1 MCYRNAQRETGD
13 IAVAFPSVPENARNA
28 TDRLRGSRWPGACA
42 YPHAGPTATSIS
54 MGSMLNHAKSSTTIE
69 TRTIYRSGSLGAR
82 SLPADAYPRSG
93 GMSERGFG
101 PMAAGALRTSA
112 VQSRR
117 HPLPKGYGRRSYR
130 VVASRNRPAEVVRPL
145 ADTAVVVV
153 SRLGGRR
160 HVSSVV
166 RLKQSGV

>member
-13 IAVAFPSVPENARNA
+13 IAVAFPSVLENARNA
-28 TDRLRGSRWPGACA
+28 TDRLRRSRWPGARA

-54 MGSMLNHAKSSTTIE
+54 MGSMLNHATSSTTIE
-69 TRTIYRSGSLGAR
+69 TRTIYRAGSSGAR
-82 SLPADAYPRSG
+82 SLPLMHIRAPAGCR
-93 GMSERGFG
+93 RGYG
-101 PMAAGALRTSA
+101 PMAAGGLRTSA

-117 HPLPKGYGRRSYR
+117 HPLPKGYGRRSCR
-130 VVASRNRPAEVVRPL
+130 VVAWRNRPAEVLRTM
-145 ADTAVVVV
+145 ADTAVVLV

-160 HVSSVV
+160 HVSSFV